1 MVLVAGGFNLGGG
14 FLASAELYDP
24 STGNFTA
31 TGAMTTSHAFH
42 TATLLGDGKV
52 LIVGGVC
59 GGYGP
64 CSTAE
69 IYDPATQEFT
79 ATGALGT
86 PRLDHTATLLANGKV
101 LTSGGFGGA
110 CGVAYAVTR
119 RQNPSRDVAA
129 GGGGT
134 GPFGCPP
141 IASAELYDPSTGLF
155 TATGALATPRAWH
168 TATLLGNGT
177 VLITGGYST
186 SGLLASAELYDPTAG
201 TFGATGSMSA
211 GRYLHAATLLGNG
224 KVLISGSGNYPYVNA
239 DLYDPS
245 SDAFSPTG
253 NMVNPHT
260 DYHTST
266 LLADG
271 RVLIAGGGDTGNNPS
286 VAADLYSPF
295 APTTTS
301 LTPSATSL
309 VFGQALTLKA
319 TVNPVPPTTG
329 TPTGSVT
336 FSDGSTVLGTDTLS
350 GGQALLTTSAL
361 SAGLHSIAVVYGG
374 DVNFDKSA
382 SAVAQVTV
390 NQATSTILLAPSVN
404 PSKVN
409 QPVTFTAT
417 ITPRFGGAATGSV
430 SFFDDV
436 TLLGTVPVT
445 SNSAGFTTATLTAGL
460 HGSIQGV
467 YSGDSNVLIS
477 ISSDLSLRVN
487 KFATTTALTS
497 SLNPST
503 YGQPVTLTATVTP
516 AGPNTPTGT
525 VSFKHGAINLAT
537 VALSGGVAT
546 LTTANFGPGTLSIA
560 AVYNGDAVSA
570 MSMSPALSQVV
581 DKAVTTTTIV
591 SSLNPSKRGKSVKFT
606 ATVSSST
613 IKPTGT
619 VTFAAGATVL
629 GTASLAGGK
638 ASVATSTLPK
648 GSTSVTA
655 TYNGTANVTG
665 SSGSVAQVVN

>member
-1 MVLVAGGFNLGGG
+1 
-14 FLASAELYDP
+14 
-24 STGNFTA
+24 
-31 TGAMTTSHAFH
+31 
-42 TATLLGDGKV
+42 
-52 LIVGGVC
+52 
-59 GGYGP
+59 
-64 CSTAE
+64 
-69 IYDPATQEFT
+69 
-79 ATGALGT
+79 LGT
-86 PRLDHTATLLANGKV
+86 ARLDHTATLLANGKV
-101 LTSGGFGGA
+101 LISGGFGGA
-110 CGVAYAVTR
+110 CG
-119 RQNPSRDVAA
+119 
-129 GGGGT
+129 GGR
-134 GPFGCPP
+134 GPFGCPGL
-141 IASAELYDPSTGLF
+141 ASAELYDPSTGLF

-168 TATLLGNGT
+168 TATLLGNGK
-177 VLITGGYST
+177 VLIAGGFTGDF
-186 SGLLASAELYDPTAG
+186 SGNLVLASAELYDPAAG

-224 KVLISGSGNYPYVNA
+224 KVLVSGSGNYPYVNA

-245 SDAFSPTG
+245 SGTFSPTG

-260 DYHTST
+260 DYHSST

-286 VAADLYSPF
+286 VGADLYSPF

-301 LTPSATSL
+301 LTLSATSL

-350 GGQALLTTSAL
+350 GGQVLLTTSAL
-361 SAGLHSIAVVYGG
+361 SAGSHSVAAAYGG
-374 DVNFDKSA
+374 DPNFDKSA
-382 SAVAQVTV
+382 SAPAQVKV
-390 NQATSTILLAPSVN
+390 NQATSTILLTPSVN

-445 SNSAGFTTATLTAGL
+445 SNSAGLTTATLSAGL
-460 HGSIQGV
+460 HSSIQGV

-487 KFATTTALTS
+487 KFATTTALNS

-503 YGQPVTLTATVTP
+503 YGQPVTLTATVNS
-516 AGPNTPTGT
+516 AGPSTPTGT
-525 VSFKHGAINLAT
+525 ISFKHGATSLAT
-537 VALSGGVAT
+537 VTLNGGVAT
-546 LTTANFGPGTLSIA
+546 LTTANLGAGTLPIA

-570 MSMSPALSQVV
+570 MSTSSALSQVIN
-581 DKAVTTTTIV
+581 KAVTTTTIV

-606 ATVSSST
+606 ATASSPT
-613 IKPTGT
+613 TKPTGT
-619 VTFAAGATVL
+619 VTFTAGATVL
-629 GTASLAGGK
+629 GTASLVGGK

-648 GSTSVTA
+648 GPTAVTA
-655 TYNGTANVTG
+655 TYNGTANING
-665 SSGSVAQVVN
+665 SSGSVVQVVN